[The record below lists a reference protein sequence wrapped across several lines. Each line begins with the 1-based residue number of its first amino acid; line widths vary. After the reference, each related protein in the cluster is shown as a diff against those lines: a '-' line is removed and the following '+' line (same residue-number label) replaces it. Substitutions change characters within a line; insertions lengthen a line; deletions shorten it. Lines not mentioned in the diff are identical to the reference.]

1 MSGGRFEVCTLQR
14 HPYQLQILHFGL
26 TEREESKTNKI
37 SKHYKNM
44 HDSILKLKTE

>member
-14 HPYQLQILHFGL
+14 HSYQVQILHFGP
-26 TEREESKTNKI
+26 TEREESKANKI

-44 HDSILKLKTE
+44 HDNILKLKIE